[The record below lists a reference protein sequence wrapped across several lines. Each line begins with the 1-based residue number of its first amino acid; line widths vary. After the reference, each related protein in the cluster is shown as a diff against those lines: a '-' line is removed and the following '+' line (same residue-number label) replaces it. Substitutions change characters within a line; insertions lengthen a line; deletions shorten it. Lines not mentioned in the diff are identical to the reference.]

1 MTWRPENTQT
11 WHSHSC
17 CHCPAVSQTSP
28 VLKPGESRAGR
39 LPVQLQG
46 SLYDQVCTSEFP
58 IRQPFQSSD
67 PEEPSFQAENECKHS
82 SHLPVCGLLRHK
94 QITQPGQTHEV
105 PVSTSNGDRANY
117 DLACLRESEMSLVLG
132 SGSPCQSPMRQKRHL
147 DDFRSH
153 RHQEQDTKGAARSLC
168 YTGNLKC
175 ESRKFSVSPEIIRT
189 QTSGK

>member
-1 MTWRPENTQT
+1 MTRCPENTQT
-11 WHSHSC
+11 WHSRHC
-17 CHCPAVSQTSP
+17 CHRPAVSQMP
-28 VLKPGESRAGR
+28 PLLKPRESYAGR
-39 LPVQLQG
+39 LPNQLQG

-94 QITQPGQTHEV
+94 QITQPGQTHQV

-132 SGSPCQSPMRQKRHL
+132 NGSLCQSPMRQKQHL

-153 RHQEQDTKGAARSLC
+153 RHREQEVKGAAHSPC
-168 YTGNLKC
+168 YPKNLKC
-175 ESRKFSVSPEIIRT
+175 ERRKSSVSPQIIRT